1 MKIIKNLFFSS
12 IFLIGLTAMSNSED
26 KNGTQ
31 ETFQNER
38 PSCSTM
44 FTICDAAAPDSF
56 DDFYTCMARNGCG

>member
-1 MKIIKNLFFSS
+1 
-12 IFLIGLTAMSNSED
+12 MSNSED